1 VRAAIVGFG
10 CRVNQ
15 SESEGMAAALR
26 AAGWAIREVEQADVV
41 VVNGCA
47 ITAAAE
53 ADGRAAVRRIARVN
67 PAARVVVTGCWAES
81 VRDGALGLPGVALVV
96 GNAGKP
102 DIVAHAA
109 DALRERG
116 PDVAIARLRRQP
128 HGAPRLDG
136 ESLRELPIDV
146 DARARVLLKVQDGC
160 DYRCS
165 FCIVPSVRG
174 PSRSL
179 APARVLAGLDGL
191 VAAGVREVVLTGI
204 HLGTY
209 GRDLR
214 PRSRLAEL
222 VAGALE
228 RLGPARLRLSS
239 IDPHEVD
246 EELLRLIATHPDRLC
261 RHLHLP
267 VQSCDDGVL
276 RAMRRAHDV
285 AEFVDLVARA
295 RRAVPDL
302 AISSDVI
309 VGHPGEDDEA
319 FARTHDVLSMLPI
332 AYLHV
337 FPYSPRRGTLG
348 PTLPGQVAPATIA
361 ARSRALRALSRA
373 KAAAFRQ
380 GLADRSHDVVVHRR
394 ADAAG
399 VWWGRTDHD
408 VRVRVDGGASHAGA
422 RVRVHLEGDG
432 WTARP
437 IA

>member
-1 VRAAIVGFG
+1 MRAAIVGFG

-26 AAGWAIREVEQADVV
+26 AAGWAIREVAQADVV

-53 ADGRAAVRRIARVN
+53 ADGRAAVRSIARQN

-81 VRDGALGLPGVALVV
+81 ARADVLGLPGVARVV

-102 DIVAHAA
+102 DIVAHAQA
-109 DALRERG
+109 VLRERG
-116 PDVAIARLRRQP
+116 PDVAIARLRRTD
-128 HGAPRLDG
+128 A
-136 ESLRELPIDV
+136 LRELPIDV

-179 APARVLAGLDGL
+179 APARVLAGVDAL
-191 VAAGVREVVLTGI
+191 VGAGVREIVVTGI
-204 HLGTY
+204 HLGTW

-214 PRSRLAEL
+214 PRARLVDL
-222 VAGALE
+222 VADALP
-228 RLGPARLRLSS
+228 RLGRARLRLSS

-246 EELLRLIATHPDRLC
+246 DALLRLLAAHPDRLC

-276 RAMRRAHDV
+276 RSMRRAHSVD
-285 AEFVDLVARA
+285 EFVDLVARA
-295 RRAVPDL
+295 RALVPEL

-319 FARTHDVLSMLPI
+319 FARTHDVLAALPL

-337 FPYSPRRGTLG
+337 FPFSPRRGTLA
-348 PTLPGQVAPATIA
+348 PSLPGQVAPATIA
-361 ARSRALRALSRA
+361 ARSRTLRALSRA
-373 KAAAFRQ
+373 KAAAFRST
-380 GLADRSHDVVVHRR
+380 LVDRDHDVVVHRR

-408 VRVRVDGGASHAGA
+408 VRVRVEGGAIHAGA
-422 RVRVHLEGDG
+422 RVRVRLASDG

>member
-1 VRAAIVGFG
+1 MRAAIVGFG

-26 AAGWAIREVEQADVV
+26 AAGWAIRSADEADVV

-53 ADGRAAVRRIARVN
+53 ADGRAAVRRIAAAN

-81 VRDGALGLPGVALVV
+81 ARAALSELPGVARIF
-96 GNAGKP
+96 GNADKP
-102 DIVAHAA
+102 DIVAHA
-109 DALRERG
+109 DEALRGEA
-116 PDVAIARLRRQP
+116 PDVAITRLRRRAEP
-128 HGAPRLDG
+128 
-136 ESLRELPIDV
+136 LRELPIDV

-179 APARVLAGLDGL
+179 PLARVLAQLDAL
-191 VAAGVREVVLTGI
+191 VAAGVREIVLTGI
-204 HLGTY
+204 HLGTW
-209 GRDLR
+209 GRDLQ
-214 PRSRLAEL
+214 PRAGLVEL
-222 VAGALE
+222 VAAALP
-228 RLGPARLRLSS
+228 RLGAARLRLSS

-246 EELLRLIATHPDRLC
+246 DALLALFAAHPDRLC

-276 RAMRRAHDV
+276 RSMRRAHSV

-295 RRAVPDL
+295 RALVPEL

-319 FARTHDVLSMLPI
+319 FARTHAVLAALPF

-337 FPYSPRRGTLG
+337 FPYSPRHGTRS
-348 PTLPGQVAPATIA
+348 PTLPGQVASATITT
-361 ARSRALRALSRA
+361 RGRALRALSRT
-373 KAAAFRQ
+373 KAAAFRAT
-380 GLADRSHDVVVHRR
+380 LVDRTHDVVVHRR
-394 ADAAG
+394 PDADG
-399 VWWGRTDHD
+399 IWWARTDHD
-408 VRVRVDGGASHAGA
+408 VRVRVEDGARHAGA
-422 RVRVHLEGDG
+422 RVRVHLGSDG

>member
-109 DALRERG
+109 DALRGRS
-116 PDVAIARLRRQP
+116 PDVALARLRQREP
-128 HGAPRLDG
+128 
-136 ESLRELPIDV
+136 LRELPIDV

-222 VAGALE
+222 VVGALE

-246 EELLRLIATHPDRLC
+246 EELLGLFAAHPDRLC

-295 RRAVPDL
+295 RAAVPDL

-309 VGHPGEDDEA
+309 VGHPGEDDDA
-319 FARTHDVLSMLPI
+319 FARTHDVLCALPI

-337 FPYSPRRGTLG
+337 FPYSPRRGTLA
-348 PTLPGQVAPATIA
+348 PTLPGQVAPSTIA
-361 ARSRALRALSRA
+361 ERSRALRALSRA

-380 GLADRSHDVVVHRR
+380 RLADRSHDVVVHRR

-408 VRVRVDGGASHAGA
+408 VRVRIDGGASHAGA
-422 RVRVHLEGDG
+422 RVRVHLERDG

>member
-10 CRVNQ
+10 CRVNL
-15 SESEGMAAALR
+15 SESDGMAALLR
-26 AAGWAIREVEQADVV
+26 ARGWAICEVEHADVV
-41 VVNGCA
+41 IVNGCA

-53 ADGRAAVRRIARVN
+53 ADGRAAVRRAARAN
-67 PAARVVVTGCWAES
+67 PRARVVVTGCWAEAA
-81 VRDGALGLPGVALVV
+81 REQAARLPGVALVV

-102 DIVAHAA
+102 DIAEHAA
-109 DALRERG
+109 RVLACDVGAR
-116 PDVAIARLRRQP
+116 PDVAIARLRRGDP
-128 HGAPRLDG
+128 
-136 ESLRELPIDV
+136 LRELPSDV

-179 APARVLAGLDGL
+179 APAQVLAQLEAL
-191 VAAGVREVVLTGI
+191 VAQGAREVVLTGI

-214 PRSRLAEL
+214 PRTEL
-222 VAGALE
+222 VDLVAAALP

-246 EELLRLIATHPDRLC
+246 DALLALVRGGSGVLC

-276 RAMRRAHDV
+276 RAMRRAHD
-285 AEFVDLVARA
+285 AAAFVDLVARA
-295 RRAVPDL
+295 RAAVPEL

-309 VGHPGEDDEA
+309 VGHPGEDDDA
-319 FARTHDVLSMLPI
+319 FARTHATLAALPI

-337 FPYSPRRGTLG
+337 FPYSPRAGTTA
-348 PTLPGQVAPATIA
+348 PSLPGQVASTTIA
-361 ARSRALRALSRA
+361 ARGKALRALSRA
-373 KAAAFRQ
+373 KAAAFRAS
-380 GLADRSHDVVVHRR
+380 LADREHDVVVHRR
-394 ADAAG
+394 PDRAG
-399 VWWGRTDHD
+399 VLWARTDHD
-408 VRVRVDGGASHAGA
+408 VSVRMQDGAMHAGA
-422 RVRVHLEGDG
+422 RVRIRLGSDG

-437 IA
+437 IE